1 MTVEPFYDCDC
12 KRRKKRGATWFAVRT
27 HKAVTLWQTKWRAY
41 LRLGRLKCDFL
52 CALAVSSRL
61 VVRKWKSQARYLWF
75 CACHLAVG
83 TSTLRVA
90 SCSFWTRSPLPQG
103 TKIFDPSGNPLGA
116 YERMTCMVPWPGEYK
131 RDTPH
136 PHLDADPAG
145 AATRG
150 ALFSLSGTWAA
161 CMRSALISIVR
172 TWPG

>member
-1 MTVEPFYDCDC
+1 MVCCTYSQGGDSLANQVADVFAI
-12 KRRKKRGATWFAVRT
+12 GATEMRFFVRT
-27 HKAVTLWQTKWRAY
+27 GCFESTSRTQMEISGTLFMV
-41 LRLGRLKCDFL
+41 LRLPPCGRYQHTSCGFL
-52 CALAVSSRL
+52 FVLDPLAPS
-61 VVRKWKSQARYLWF
+61 AR
-75 CACHLAVG
+75 H
-83 TSTLRVA
+83 
-90 SCSFWTRSPLPQG
+90 Q
-103 TKIFDPSGNPLGA
+103 IFDPSGNPLRA